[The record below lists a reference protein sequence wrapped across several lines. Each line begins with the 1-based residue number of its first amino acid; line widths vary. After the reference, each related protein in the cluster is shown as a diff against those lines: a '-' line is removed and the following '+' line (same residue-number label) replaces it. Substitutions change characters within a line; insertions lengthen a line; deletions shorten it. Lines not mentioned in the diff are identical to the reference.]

1 MVLTVIAYLEDV
13 QLPLQCYPAV
23 GWTVDVS
30 GLGLTISITLYALF
44 YLLSTDGSIPRMY
57 ILVYVDYLMIIS
69 LTMTV
74 NNFSACLECYFK
86 VVGPPPADL
95 FQYLGMMVTHNHTS
109 RSIAIEQT
117 GYIRKIMERFN
128 MITSSSITT
137 PLDPS
142 LKAIPIAKDESPAD
156 ISLYQQAIRSL
167 LYAAMT
173 SHPDIS
179 YAIGVPG

>member
-1 MVLTVIAYLEDV
+1 
-13 QLPLQCYPAV
+13 
-23 GWTVDVS
+23 
-30 GLGLTISITLYALF
+30 
-44 YLLSTDGSIPRMY
+44 MY
-57 ILVYVDYLMIIS
+57 ILVYIDHLMIIG

-74 NNFSACLECYFK
+74 NDFSAHLECRFK
-86 VVGPPPADL
+86 AVGPPPTDL
-95 FQYLGMMVTHNHTS
+95 SQYLGMMVTRNHIS
-109 RSIAIEQT
+109 CSVAIEQT

-128 MITSSSITT
+128 MMTSSSITT

-142 LKAIPIAKDESPAD
+142 FKAIPITEDESPAD

-179 YAIGVPG
+179 YAIGVPGRFTAAPMECHWSAIKHLPYYL